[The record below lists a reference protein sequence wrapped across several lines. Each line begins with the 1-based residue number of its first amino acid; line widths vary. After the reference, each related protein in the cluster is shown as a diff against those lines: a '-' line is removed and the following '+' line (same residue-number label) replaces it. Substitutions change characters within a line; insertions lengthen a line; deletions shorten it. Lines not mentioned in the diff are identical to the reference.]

1 MSASMLMECPRQFSK
16 LLCRLILTRPMD
28 GKPDPFSSTGT
39 GHSPMNPNQHLKAL
53 VDRFMKEGAEDLWN
67 EKDGPIVEPLPSV
80 RPDGT
85 TRSIA
90 APPLDLRKLIS
101 KGRDLAGKRDS
112 VNLSNWGCLD
122 QNLIFGPR
130 MESAQKEAW
139 RNRRSK
145 PGRNLGKQERAFSD
159 LIQFTKATCLP
170 NQGPSGVD

>member
-1 MSASMLMECPRQFSK
+1 MFASMLMECPRQFSK
-16 LLCRLILTRPMD
+16 LLCRLILTRPM
-28 GKPDPFSSTGT
+28 GRKPDPFSSTGT
-39 GHSPMNPNQHLKAL
+39 GHSPINPNQLLKAL

-112 VNLSNWGCLD
+112 VNLSNLVGNYVGSRNYSSQSRGRFRRND
-122 QNLIFGPR
+122 SSSDDSKLIRTVSPYSRFR
-130 MESAQKEAW
+130 M
-139 RNRRSK
+139 RI
-145 PGRNLGKQERAFSD
+145 RNLGEM
-159 LIQFTKATCLP
+159 
-170 NQGPSGVD
+170 